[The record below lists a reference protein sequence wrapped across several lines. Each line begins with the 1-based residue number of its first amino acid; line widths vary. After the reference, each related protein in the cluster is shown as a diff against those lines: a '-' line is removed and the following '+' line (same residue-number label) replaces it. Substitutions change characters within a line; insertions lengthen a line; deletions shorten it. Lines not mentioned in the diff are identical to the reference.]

1 MQTFTNEQREQKT
14 TANEPA
20 ACGSEILSGYM
31 SSRIISSKFLT
42 VNTASKSETNGVKL
56 PTKNQITEDNIGG
69 GQINSKNCSEIET
82 SYPVP
87 PPIKK
92 NERPRLIINL
102 GMQKVR
108 AQKRDFSILNHT
120 GEKSKNECNM
130 DSFEMEGKGNST
142 LNTAQKTTVI

>member
-1 MQTFTNEQREQKT
+1 MRFWDPQWLHELKGHLFQIFNGKYCLREWDQRGQAT
-14 TANEPA
+14 HQ
-20 ACGSEILSGYM
+20 
-31 SSRIISSKFLT
+31 
-42 VNTASKSETNGVKL
+42 
-56 PTKNQITEDNIGG
+56 NQIIEHNIDG

-82 SYPVP
+82 SYPAP